1 MKKWYLFACMPYA
14 LAIIIFYS
22 VAIHMHI
29 ALKGWPTSIGT
40 RGFPESLLFHVN
52 IQGWYLSVLGIFTVF
67 VVPIII
73 LLCLIIPKWRHF
85 SIYFL
90 LQIIG
95 LVIFLLQ
102 MSFAPDRYLD
112 WFED

>member
-1 MKKWYLFACMPYA
+1 MPYA

-29 ALKGWPTSIGT
+29 ALKGWPDGIGT
-40 RGFPESLLFHVN
+40 RGFPKPLLFHVN
-52 IQGWYLSVLGIFTVF
+52 IQGWYLSVLGFFTVF
-67 VVPIII
+67 VVPIIV

-102 MSFAPDRYLD
+102 TYFAPDAYLY
-112 WFED
+112 WFWD